1 MSRWLPVTVTST
13 SPLTVT
19 FPDGSS
25 LEAVGVPG
33 LDYTAT
39 GSFIASHQDGALPVV
54 VPASTAP
61 TGTTGGGGTATL
73 AAGTVLDGNA

>member
-13 SPLTVT
+13 NPLTVT
-19 FPDGSS
+19 FPDGSIHR
-25 LEAVGVPG
+25 AVGVPG

-39 GSFIASHQDGALPVV
+39 GQFIASSQDGAMPVV

-61 TGTTGGGGTATL
+61 TGTTGGSGGGTL